1 MNQDHVQPSAVASE
15 AATPVGFDAAEVPHG
30 PTDFQWR
37 VLSLLN
43 GFRLLVVVLLLALF
57 YLPTGP
63 RAVGSAAPLLFL
75 VTILL
80 YLILAVGSVYLIA
93 RREPAPSAQ
102 VYLQVLGDILAIATL
117 VYASGGIAS
126 GLGNLLVVPI
136 GGASLLMQRRQ
147 VGVLPAVAAI
157 ALLTEYGIAT
167 LSGPAGAA
175 NSMSTGLLGATLFVV
190 ALAAQPL
197 ATRLRE
203 SEDLARRRGVDLAN
217 MAELN
222 DYVIQHLRESLVVV
236 DSLDQIRL
244 INGAAMQS
252 LDVEGPAVGRR
263 LADFSPRLQT
273 VVDAWREDPARLR
286 SQPSM
291 LASPDGGAMLLPQ
304 IAELG
309 RDRPSALL
317 IFLEDQ
323 SLIAE
328 RAQQSKLAALGRL
341 SASIAHEIRNP
352 VGAMSHAAQLLGESP
367 SLATGDQ
374 RLTDIIHQ
382 NAKRISSIV
391 DNVLQLSR
399 PRHELAEVQR
409 FALTD
414 WVDGFAAEYAASH
427 QLHEGAVCTLHNDG
441 SIDVRMDPTHLH
453 QVTWNLCDNA
463 LKYGAP
469 NADGVGIH
477 LRTGRVSSSRR
488 PYLEVIDY
496 GPGVEQ
502 NAVERM
508 FEPFFT
514 SHHGGT
520 GLGLFIARQ
529 LCEGSGGALAYTPR
543 GGPGAVF
550 RVTFADPDR
559 WLQEGPYG
567 RH

>member
-1 MNQDHVQPSAVASE
+1 MNKDLPHSADRAVLGPGIDVVDDSR
-15 AATPVGFDAAEVPHG
+15 HG
-30 PTDFQWR
+30 TTDFQWR

-57 YLPTGP
+57 NLLTGP
-63 RAVGSAAPLLFL
+63 RAVGHAAPLLFL
-75 VTILL
+75 VTTLL
-80 YLILAVGSVYLIA
+80 YLILAVASVYLIA
-93 RREPAPSAQ
+93 RRVPAASVQ
-102 VYLQVLGDILAIATL
+102 VYLQVLGDIVAVCTL
-117 VYASGGIAS
+117 VHASGGIGS

-167 LSGPAGAA
+167 LGGPPGSA

-197 ATRLRE
+197 AARLRE

-236 DSLDQIRL
+236 DSQDQIRL

-252 LDVEGPAVGRR
+252 LDVDGPAVGRR
-263 LADFSPRLQT
+263 LGEFSPRLQNVIDT
-273 VVDAWREDPARLR
+273 WREDPARLR
-286 SQPSM
+286 SQPPM
-291 LASPDGGAMLLPQ
+291 LVSADGGAMLIPQ

-317 IFLEDQ
+317 VFLEDQ

-328 RAQQSKLAALGRL
+328 SAQQSKLAALGRL

-352 VGAMSHAAQLLGESP
+352 VGAMSHAAQLLAESP
-367 SLATGDQ
+367 SLGSGDL

-382 NAKRISSIV
+382 NAMRISSIV

-399 PRHELAEVQR
+399 PRHELAEIQR
-409 FALTD
+409 FSLDD
-414 WVDGFAAEYAASH
+414 WVEGFAAEYSASH
-427 QLHEGAVCTLHNDG
+427 QLREGALRTRHTETNL
-441 SIDVRMDPTHLH
+441 DVRIDPSHLH
-453 QVTWNLCDNA
+453 QVIWNLCDNA

-469 NADGVGIH
+469 NSEGVGID
-477 LRTGRVSSSRR
+477 LRTGRISSSRR
-488 PYLEVIDY
+488 PFLEVIDY
-496 GPGVEQ
+496 GPGVDEQ
-502 NAVERM
+502 ALERM

-529 LCEGSGGALAYTPR
+529 LCEGSGSALAYTPR
-543 GGPGAVF
+543 EDTGAVF
-550 RVTFADPDR
+550 RVTFSDPDR
-559 WLQEGPYG
+559 WLKEGPYG